1 MQHEIAFEVEGI
13 PMPQGSHTAI
23 SRGGK
28 PALIPAGTTGSRKA
42 FAAWRAAV
50 ADVAAG
56 AVDEPLDGPL
66 KVSITFRFPMPQS
79 RSAVVRRTGWAWRST
94 KPDLDKLCRAVCD
107 SLTSSGL
114 IADDA
119 RIVQLHAEKVEIANT
134 WHGAEITVAPCTGD
148 WL

>member
-1 MQHEIAFEVEGI
+1 MVPDSG
-13 PMPQGSHTAI
+13 
-23 SRGGK
+23 
-28 PALIPAGTTGSRKA
+28 
-42 FAAWRAAV
+42 
-50 ADVAAG
+50 
-56 AVDEPLDGPL
+56 PLDGPL
-66 KVSITFRFPMPQS
+66 KVTVTFRFPMPQS
-79 RSAVVRRTGWAWRST
+79 RSSVVRRSGWAWRAT

-107 SLTSSGL
+107 SLTQGGL